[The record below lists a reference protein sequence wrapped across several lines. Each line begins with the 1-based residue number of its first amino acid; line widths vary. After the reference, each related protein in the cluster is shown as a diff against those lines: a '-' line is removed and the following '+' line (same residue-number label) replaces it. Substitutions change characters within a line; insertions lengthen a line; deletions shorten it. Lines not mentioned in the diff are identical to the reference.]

1 MSVSVIDNPDINC
14 GDENQL
20 KTLFEYKY
28 LKLKKI
34 LKFTFPLLGLFIL
47 SGCNSPDPAEAPM
60 LENFE
65 DKSKEVEVKV
75 GTPENP
81 RPPQYVT
88 APPVP
93 AVVTF
98 AGDTLPLHRED
109 VREGLEYEL
118 IVNTFRHSRTMTVLK
133 NMERWR
139 PLIEKTLEENQIPV
153 DFIYLA
159 VAESEFD
166 NTAESYAGAV
176 GMWQF
181 MEKTAKDY
189 DLDVNKDVDMR
200 RDPKL
205 ATEAAA
211 KFLRWSYTHFN
222 DWFLVAASYNR
233 GLSGIK
239 NNLKDQQV
247 DSFFDLHLNPETARY
262 VYRIIAFK
270 LILENPEAYGYYIK
284 PEEKYKPYVF
294 SIETV
299 DSDVDDLTSYAKA
312 RNTTYKEL
320 RTLNPWFNNTS
331 NYKLNVPRKGRYE
344 IRVPVMAGSG
354 AIQ

>member
-1 MSVSVIDNPDINC
+1 M
-14 GDENQL
+14 
-20 KTLFEYKY
+20 
-28 LKLKKI
+28 KKN
-34 LKFTFPLLGLFIL
+34 LKFAFPFLGLLIL
-47 SGCNSPDPAEAPM
+47 SGCNAPDPTAPPVP
-60 LENFE
+60 ENFQ
-65 DKSKEVEVKV
+65 DKSKEVEVEV

-81 RPPQYVT
+81 RPPQYIT

-93 AVVTF
+93 ATITF
-98 AGDTLPLHRED
+98 AGESIPLHRED
-109 VREGLEYEL
+109 VREGIEYEL

-211 KFLRWSYTHFN
+211 KFLRWSYTHLN
-222 DWFLVAASYNR
+222 DWLLVAASYNR

-247 DSFFDLHLNPETARY
+247 NSFFDLYLNPETARY

-270 LILENPEAYGYYIK
+270 LILENPEAYGYFIK

-294 SIETV
+294 TTKTV
-299 DSDVDDLTSYAKA
+299 EGDVDDLIEFAKMHK
-312 RNTTYKEL
+312 TTYKEL
-320 RTLNPWFNNTS
+320 RNLNPWFNNTS
-331 NYKLNVPRKGRYE
+331 NYKLNVPRKGSYE
-344 IRVPVMAGSG
+344 IRIPQVAMDG
-354 AIQ
+354 AAK